1 MGIEKNIVSVAM
13 RITSDYGMVDGKAVK
28 KNHTYADI
36 KSDVSDEALMSV
48 YDTIAAMQAPTADGC
63 QKITTESLLR
73 SE

>member
-1 MGIEKNIVSVAM
+1 MSIEKNIVSVSM
-13 RITSDYGMVDGKAVK
+13 RISSDYGIVDGKTIK
-28 KNHTYADI
+28 KNHTYSDI
-36 KSDVSDEALMSV
+36 KSDVTDEALMNV